1 MAPATILPV
10 SLGLAA
16 GAVVVVVA
24 LAVLVAILGGAWQ
37 RASRSRLA
45 RRRMARA
52 TAGEQRA
59 IALLETHGFELL
71 GAQVATT
78 YELLVDGAAHDVKVR
93 ADYVVTRD
101 GLAYVAE
108 VKTGELAPRIDT
120 IATRRQLL
128 EYRMAFDVA
137 GVLLVDVES
146 ALVREVIFPSSRS
159 LANDPLL
166 SGGAN
171 AWLPW
176 VALGSLCAGT
186 FAALVWG

>member
-1 MAPATILPV
+1 MT
-10 SLGLAA
+10 LGTLLHVAL
-16 GAVVVVVA
+16 GAV
-24 LAVLVAILGGAWQ
+24 AITFFVRVWQ
-37 RASRSRLA
+37 RAARSRLA

-59 IALLETHGFELL
+59 IALLETHGYELL
-71 GAQVATT
+71 GAQVRAT
-78 YELLVDGAAHDVKVR
+78 YELLVDGAPHDVTVR
-93 ADYVVTRD
+93 ADYVVTRV

-146 ALVREVIFPSSRS
+146 ARVREVIFPSSRA
-159 LANDPLL
+159 LAD
-166 SGGAN
+166 AN
-171 AWLPW
+171 ASPRDAWLPW

-186 FAALVWG
+186 FASLVWG

>member
-1 MAPATILPV
+1 MILPL
-10 SLGLAA
+10 SLGVAA
-16 GAVVVVVA
+16 GGVAVVVVLV
-24 LAVLVAILGGAWQ
+24 VLVVICGRAWR

-78 YELLVDGAAHDVKVR
+78 YELLVDGAAHEVKVR

-159 LANDPLL
+159 SSHDGLSSNDT
-166 SGGAN
+166 
-171 AWLPW
+171 WLPW
-176 VALGSLCAGT
+176 VGLGALCVGT
-186 FAALVWG
+186 FASFVWG

>member
-1 MAPATILPV
+1 VTSATLLFV
-10 SLGLAA
+10 TLAGL
-16 GAVVVVVA
+16 VVLVALVA
-24 LAVLVAILGGAWQ
+24 LATRAWQ
-37 RASRSRLA
+37 RAARSRLA

-78 YELLVDGAAHDVKVR
+78 YELVVDGAAHDVKVR
-93 ADYVVTRD
+93 ADYVVTRG

-128 EYRMAFDVA
+128 EYRVAFDVE

-146 ALVREVIFPSSRS
+146 ALVREVIFPATRAPAQ
-159 LANDPLL
+159 LAAASPE
-166 SGGAN
+166 

-176 VALGSLCAGT
+176 VALGSICAGT
-186 FAALVWG
+186 FASLVWG